1 MGDGDEWGEKTI
13 MNQLYVQGNSIWL
26 AILERKTFFLL
37 GDIRQF
43 KKKKNK
49 HTTSTGNS
57 INESHKQNVE
67 QEGLDTKEY
76 MHDSN
81 HMKFRTNLW

>member
-1 MGDGDEWGEKTI
+1 MNGEKKTI

-26 AILERKTFFLL
+26 AILERKNLFLL

-43 KKKKNK
+43 KKKKILPA
-49 HTTSTGNS
+49 TCNS
-57 INESHKQNVE
+57 INESRKQNVE
-67 QEGLDTKEY
+67 QKGLDTKEY

-81 HMKFRTNLW
+81 HMKFRANLW